1 MATTQGPHTSQ
12 IFKTVLVLALAH
24 MLLVDGVYAE
34 KIRLTVNNAPPRQSY
49 QISKSLND
57 RSLSPW
63 ESITTSDINRIPKF
77 ISEVRCLKQG
87 CIWPNGSEDQGLAS
101 VPIQLEVLVLKR
113 SGRGQ
118 RKGKRRSSTILYQPS
133 YQVITV
139 GCTCVRPI
147 VTEMTD

>member
-1 MATTQGPHTSQ
+1 MYPWDDQVQNNTVPPCRVGDFILTFPFNEVTLKASQKKLNIKVAVQEVHKLTSQ
-12 IFKTVLVLALAH
+12 
-24 MLLVDGVYAE
+24 LLSSRVHKG
-34 KIRLTVNNAPPRQSY
+34 N
-49 QISKSLND
+49 
-57 RSLSPW
+57 
-63 ESITTSDINRIPKF
+63 TTSDINRIPKF

-87 CIWPNGSEDQGLAS
+87 CIWPNGLEDQGLAS

-118 RKGKRRSSTILYQPS
+118 RKGKRRSSTILYKPS